1 MLTPAGELLLNQVK
15 PLLKAF
21 AYVETRAATLRSG
34 MRTRIDLMV
43 DSIFP
48 RSRLFAILRQFQQL
62 YPQTQVRLTEVLEN
76 SRADA
81 LNDEADV
88 MVLTRRRHYR
98 PGRMADE
105 YRFCCRRASRSPA
118 VCAGYTA

>member
-1 MLTPAGELLLNQVK
+1 MAPADDEGRRAVLTPAGELLLNQVK

-48 RSRLFAILRQFQQL
+48 RSRLFTILRQFQQL
-62 YPQTQVRLTEVLEN
+62 YPQTQVQTEVLEN

-88 MVLTRRRHYR
+88 MVLTRRQRHTTW
-98 PGRMADE
+98 GN
-105 YRFCCRRASRSPA
+105 
-118 VCAGYTA
+118 G